1 MLDKALTLSAWQF
14 LCTKWW
20 NSTFCCIVPCIK
32 QAFHRL
38 WVHVRYRECTIIVY
52 DSLYLAEAALWL
64 GSTCSKQWSPF
75 TQGTIPKEK
84 KNVFLDMISAPL
96 KDRSFCKELL
106 TEILLKHWMFSSSFQ
121 FFQQCQGSL
130 SGKWCNNKVLITAN
144 CSAEQN
150 YTPNVLP
157 FNICLIDGPLSS
169 FYLAYPITDES
180 RVC

>member
-1 MLDKALTLSAWQF
+1 MIAYTWLKLHCDLAAPAQNSEALS
-14 LCTKWW
+14 
-20 NSTFCCIVPCIK
+20 
-32 QAFHRL
+32 H
-38 WVHVRYRECTIIVY
+38 
-52 DSLYLAEAALWL
+52 EA
-64 GSTCSKQWSPF
+64 PF
-75 TQGTIPKEK
+75 QKKK

-106 TEILLKHWMFSSSFQ
+106 TEILLKHCMFSSSFQ

-144 CSAEQN
+144 CSAEHN